1 VRVWVREPAQD
12 SEQEQEQEQE
22 QEPALVRVPV

>member
-1 VRVWVREPAQD
+1 VWVREPAQD

-22 QEPALVRVPV
+22 PALVRVPV

>member
-22 QEPALVRVPV
+22 PALVRVPV